1 MKIIVTSV
9 MVDDQQKAKEYYTE
23 KLGFVIKHDIPMG
36 EYSWLTVVPPGEGD
50 GVELLLEPTA
60 FPPSKIYQKQLFDA
74 NIPATMFGVY
84 SVDNTYQ
91 TLKEKGVTFKTEP
104 TTMGDVRIAVFDDTC
119 GNLIQIV
126 ERL

>member
-36 EYSWLTVVPPGEGD
+36 EYSWLTVVPPGEDD

-74 NIPATMFGVY
+74 NIPATMFGVD

-91 TLKEKGVTFKTEP
+91 NLKEKGVTFKTEP
-104 TTMGDVRIAVFDDTC
+104 T
-119 GNLIQIV
+119 
-126 ERL
+126 

>member
-1 MKIIVTSV
+1 
-9 MVDDQQKAKEYYTE
+9 
-23 KLGFVIKHDIPMG
+23 
-36 EYSWLTVVPPGEGD
+36 
-50 GVELLLEPTA
+50 VELLLEPTA

-74 NIPATMFGVY
+74 NIPATMFGVD

-119 GNLIQIV
+119 GNLIQIA
-126 ERL
+126 EKL